1 MEGVEAAFPGHDQ
14 ALVIKDLLWACVVC
28 GAEEGVGASRRGAER
43 CAACGAEY
51 SRGTGAEIVVK
62 EQGRD
67 PVARSAGEWITSLPP
82 IEPAGSSRAQVRVAV
97 EDKPI
102 YSFGSYMGRYELM
115 GPPKAGVL
123 ELDGNRLR
131 FIADEDIGFDWAL
144 LELSAIQ
151 MSSSTLQLKAK
162 RQPVVTIRFK
172 RSSAKLWEER
182 LQAAV
187 RDAYARAGLGDI
199 VEFQPRIA
207 TR

>member
-1 MEGVEAAFPGHDQ
+1 M
-14 ALVIKDLLWACVVC
+14 IKDLLWACVVC
-28 GAEEGVGASRRGAER
+28 GTEERVRASGRRGVEQCEVCGATYWRGVGSK
-43 CAACGAEY
+43 
-51 SRGTGAEIVVK
+51 IVVQQ
-62 EQGRD
+62 QGRD
-67 PVARSAGEWITSLPP
+67 PVEKPAGEWITALPP
-82 IEPAGSSRAQVRVAV
+82 MRPFGSSRCQVRVAV

-102 YSFGSYMGRYELM
+102 YSFGSYMGRYERM
-115 GPPKAGVL
+115 GPAKAGVL
-123 ELDGNRLR
+123 ELEGSRLR
-131 FIADEDIGFDWAL
+131 FIADEGNGFDWAL

-162 RQPVVTIRFK
+162 RQPVVTIRFE

-199 VEFQPRIA
+199 VEFQPRIS